1 MTNANAFVAP
11 SSSSNPQAGEKS
23 ECSSSSSSLESH
35 FHLSKSRVNDAV
47 STLEKTILETAKK
60 RERELSEKKTLIDRL
75 YERLE
80 LTREMV
86 AEGEKALT
94 ESEKKLQ
101 RAREENEMLRKVVE
115 ECTRKESTWKRK
127 GEWQKR
133 KAREARERVRECWAS
148 MDKVAVTCDVMVNG
162 VNDDEVETVDFGED
176 IEEDCG
182 EPEKLSRELSEEE
195 TREEKENEYT
205 KKNTS
210 SSSSSSSSSSRIQS
224 LVKTLSKSVRNLESA
239 VQKERTY
246 RKMADAEVEKAR
258 KCIMDEVDGEN
269 ADLKI
274 AAARLTKALSLLKHT
289 GDNYSSFSV

>member
-1 MTNANAFVAP
+1 
-11 SSSSNPQAGEKS
+11 
-23 ECSSSSSSLESH
+23 
-35 FHLSKSRVNDAV
+35 
-47 STLEKTILETAKK
+47 
-60 RERELSEKKTLIDRL
+60 
-75 YERLE
+75 
-80 LTREMV
+80 
-86 AEGEKALT
+86 
-94 ESEKKLQ
+94 
-101 RAREENEMLRKVVE
+101 
-115 ECTRKESTWKRK
+115 
-127 GEWQKR
+127 
-133 KAREARERVRECWAS
+133 
-148 MDKVAVTCDVMVNG
+148 MVNG

>member
-1 MTNANAFVAP
+1 MIRERTRMMAS
-11 SSSSNPQAGEKS
+11 SSSSNPKADEKS
-23 ECSSSSSSLESH
+23 ECSSSSSLESH

-127 GEWQKR
+127 GEWQER
-133 KAREARERVRECWAS
+133 KAREARERVRECWVS
-148 MDKVAVTCDVMVNG
+148 MDKVAVTCDAIVNG
-162 VNDDEVETVDFGED
+162 VDDDEVETVDFGED

-182 EPEKLSRELSEEE
+182 EREKLSRELGEEE
-195 TREEKENEYT
+195 AREEKENEYA
-205 KKNTS
+205 KKKS

-258 KCIMDEVDGEN
+258 KCIMDEVDGEK

-289 GDNYSSFSV
+289 GDSCSSLSV

>member
-1 MTNANAFVAP
+1 MMAS
-11 SSSSNPQAGEKS
+11 SSSSNPKADEKS
-23 ECSSSSSSLESH
+23 ECSSSSSLESH

-127 GEWQKR
+127 GEWQER
-133 KAREARERVRECWAS
+133 KAREARERVRECWVS
-148 MDKVAVTCDVMVNG
+148 MDKVAVTCDAIVNG
-162 VNDDEVETVDFGED
+162 VDDDEVETVDFGED

-182 EPEKLSRELSEEE
+182 EREKSARELGEEE
-195 TREEKENEYT
+195 AREEKENEYA
-205 KKNTS
+205 KKKS
-210 SSSSSSSSSSRIQS
+210 SS
-224 LVKTLSKSVRNLESA
+224 
-239 VQKERTY
+239 
-246 RKMADAEVEKAR
+246 
-258 KCIMDEVDGEN
+258 
-269 ADLKI
+269 
-274 AAARLTKALSLLKHT
+274 
-289 GDNYSSFSV
+289 